1 MNRILF
7 LIGLSL
13 SASRIFCADEI
24 ERRIQEEWDRLEY
37 ALPKGN
43 YSDIH
48 RFHERIAAFMG
59 DACYRKL
66 QYASKIFG
74 ETVDGTYLLMRDQ
87 TTIHIN
93 CNDLAAA
100 LKSFLEEYIAFN
112 KIWQDM
118 QIRYEEIYRL
128 GTSVWSEKYAGLDI
142 AQDLDALMRICSA
155 ENDQMLE
162 QIDQIKQAVENIV
175 DSIYSV
181 NSAIVGFFIENDQM
195 PELIDQIKEAVKN
208 IIDPLTMA
216 LSNIIGFLEEYEHA
230 IYGDGDEDES
240 SFSQL
245 VLPVGLSDMKF

>member
-74 ETVDGTYLLMRDQ
+74 ETVDGTHYLMRDES
-87 TTIHIN
+87 
-93 CNDLAAA
+93 CMSFEDLASA
-100 LKSFLEEYIAFN
+100 LESVLDDYVAFDET
-112 KIWQDM
+112 WQDM
-118 QIRYEEIYRL
+118 QSRYEEIYRL

-162 QIDQIKQAVENIV
+162 QIDQIK
-175 DSIYSV
+175 D
-181 NSAIVGFFIENDQM
+181 
-195 PELIDQIKEAVKN
+195 AVKN
-208 IIDPLTMA
+208 IIDPVTMA
-216 LSNIIGFLEEYEHA
+216 VSNIIGFLEEYEQA
-230 IYGDGDEDES
+230 SREEDEE
-240 SFSQL
+240 
-245 VLPVGLSDMKF
+245 